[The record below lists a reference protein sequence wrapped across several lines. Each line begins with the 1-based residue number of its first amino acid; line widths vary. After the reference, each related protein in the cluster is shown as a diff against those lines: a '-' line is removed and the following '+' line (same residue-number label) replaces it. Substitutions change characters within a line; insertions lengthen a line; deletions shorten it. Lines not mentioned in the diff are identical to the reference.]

1 MRSVRRPETRLFHIA
16 ALLFI
21 STFGSLPARGAE
33 LRIGMFADEFGIGAD
48 LGKDYIAGARTYF
61 DHTNARGGINGK
73 KISLIVKDD
82 GGDPANTVRLTR
94 EFIERDKVDLLFGY
108 IGDEGVRAVSKDPVF
123 NGAGIALYAPLS
135 GAEIGDGHDNIFF
148 VRPSYRDEAKHVV
161 QHFTLLGNTNFVTV
175 ATPSEL
181 GTTLAVEISEQL
193 KARGLK
199 LAGKFGL
206 ATDLKGI
213 DAVARNVLNAKAQV
227 VVVAA
232 DTIATAEFLKRVRA
246 LDKGTNVVAFSIV
259 NHRTLMELAKPEFA
273 TGTMLTQV
281 VPHPLASVTA
291 VQSEHRAL
299 MAKYRDEPPSHLT
312 LEGFLAAK
320 GLVKALERAG
330 REPSRSAIVAA
341 LSGEKR
347 FDLGGIAIVF
357 SSTSGRGSNFVDIAY
372 LRKTGRLV
380 Q

>member
-1 MRSVRRPETRLFHIA
+1 MRSIRSFENQLFQIA
-16 ALLFI
+16 AILFF
-21 STFGSLPARGAE
+21 SVLVSLAANAAD
-33 LRIGMFADEFGIGAD
+33 LRIGMLADEFGINAD

-61 DHTNARGGINGK
+61 DHTNAHGGVNGK
-73 KISLIVKDD
+73 KLSLIVKDD

-94 EFIERDKVDLLFGY
+94 QFIEKDKVDLLFGY
-108 IGDEGVRAVSKDPVF
+108 IGDEGVRAISKDPVF
-123 NGAGIALYAPLS
+123 KAAGIALYAPLS
-135 GAEIGDGHDNIFF
+135 GAEIGDEHDNIFF
-148 VRPSYRDEAKHVV
+148 VRPSYRDEAKHVI

-175 ATPSEL
+175 ATPGEL
-181 GTTLAVEISEQL
+181 GTTLTAEVSGQL
-193 KARGLK
+193 KARGLR

-232 DTIATAEFLKRVRA
+232 DTIATAEFLKRFRA
-246 LDKGTNVVAFSIV
+246 LDTGTSVVAFSIV
-259 NHRTLMELAKPEFA
+259 NHRTLIELAKPEFA
-273 TGTMLTQV
+273 SGTMLTQV
-281 VPHPLASVTA
+281 VPHPLASDTK

-330 REPSRSAIVAA
+330 REPSRAAIVAA
-341 LSGEKR
+341 LSGDKR
-347 FDLGGIAIVF
+347 FDLGGIALVF
-357 SSTSGRGSNFVDIAY
+357 SPTNDRGSNFVDIAY